1 MLKHF
6 QLLKGGTVA
15 INPLQVI
22 LVTELANHTQV
33 IMVDGGTTQ
42 IKESYIDVVARLNER
57 D

>member
-15 INPLQVI
+15 INPSHVM
-22 LVTELANHTQV
+22 LVMDSANHTQV
-33 IMVDGGTTQ
+33 IMADGGTTQ
-42 IKESYIDVVARLNER
+42 LREPYLEVVARLNEL

>member
-15 INPLQVI
+15 INPSHVM
-22 LVTELANHTQV
+22 LVMDSTNHTQV
-33 IMVDGGTTQ
+33 IMADGGTTQ
-42 IKESYIDVVARLNER
+42 LREDYLKVVARLNER